1 MRGAHL
7 FCPNRLA
14 APQRLVG
21 RMAHFASRDA
31 MDIEFFSE
39 MTASQL
45 HQELGVRDPADLYT
59 LQLDDLVKL
68 DRFGEKKARNLLSAL
83 DKSKPVISRPS
94 CMPLAYRTQARPRPK
109 CLQTTIAVLLAS
121 WNPQLKSSSRFLM

>member
-7 FCPNRLA
+7 FCPNRLGCS
-14 APQRLVG
+14 PQLVG

-45 HQELGVRDPADLYT
+45 HQELDVRDPADLYT
-59 LQLDDLVKL
+59 CNSTT
-68 DRFGEKKARNLLSAL
+68 R
-83 DKSKPVISRPS
+83 
-94 CMPLAYRTQARPRPK
+94 QARSLWREEG
-109 CLQTTIAVLLAS
+109 
-121 WNPQLKSSSRFLM
+121 PQPA